1 MKDHTREAMDA
12 VREALPEFR
21 QQDDY
26 LLAHGASLMSEDS
39 HEIVHVDT
47 VRKIVAAALQWA
59 ASQQA
64 ADERELPP
72 LRYATGVQ
80 AAIKA
85 FACACAFGDDADAR
99 VAAALRLESEIES
112 YARSAFVAQQSEPWR
127 KRKEP
132 HEGALVGEQIPPCHF
147 SQIARQ
153 TGESASIV
161 NGLNNLEQ
169 AALDAYNEHF
179 YKCSPSCSVATWTS
193 AWRKGIDW
201 FNNMPGGQSVTA
213 VIAEKQAAEGWRPID
228 SAPVSGRGERPA
240 WFLAFNGHHIGVCAR
255 WGDEGYGEVIA
266 DEGDEVV
273 TPPPTHW
280 MPLPAPPATQGG
292 ADA

>member
-1 MKDHTREAMDA
+1 MNDKAREAF
-12 VREALPEFR
+12 EAWYFDKFCVPISKLSNGTHAGGR
-21 QQDDY
+21 YYSYLADDE
-26 LLAHGASLMSEDS
+26 LFESFQ
-39 HEIVHVDT
+39 
-47 VRKIVAAALQWA
+47 AALQWA

-64 ADERELPP
+64 AEGWELPP
-72 LRYATGVQ
+72 LRYAAGVQ

-85 FACACAFGDDADAR
+85 FACACALEDDADAR

-228 SAPVSGRGERPA
+228 TAPKNEEILIYQPRFKR
-240 WFLAFNGHHIGVCAR
+240 
-255 WGDEGYGEVIA
+255 
-266 DEGDEVV
+266 V
-273 TPPPTHW
+273 TLSINDGFEYKEATHW
-280 MPLPAPPATQGG
+280 MPLPLPPLAQGDSNG
-292 ADA
+292 V

>member
-1 MKDHTREAMDA
+1 MKT
-12 VREALPEFR
+12 AL
-21 QQDDY
+21 DY
-26 LLAHGASLMSEDS
+26 LDELKDDAAVHIWPDDLAKCQTSECVVEVASVRLGSPDGK
-39 HEIVHVDT
+39 T
-47 VRKIVAAALQWA
+47 VPLFSREQVAAALQWA

-64 ADERELPP
+64 TGEWKSEYSAHIQRIEQPYTLAELREKIDSNEYGAELLLQHAMRLLGSSQQAAEGWELPP

-213 VIAEKQAAEGWRPID
+213 VIAEKQTHPPLAQGD
-228 SAPVSGRGERPA
+228 S
-240 WFLAFNGHHIGVCAR
+240 NGV
-255 WGDEGYGEVIA
+255 
-266 DEGDEVV
+266 
-273 TPPPTHW
+273 
-280 MPLPAPPATQGG
+280 
-292 ADA
+292 